1 MTDRS
6 VQPSSNQP
14 QHKVVQPPYDNCI
27 MKNPN
32 AQAVPLRV
40 VVKQKGCQD
49 GCVKRI
55 VCFKCSEKGHYAN
68 RCPTK
73 HKKTRSRD
81 LVLYCLK
88 CGEDGH
94 LASWSEKE
102 DDDQPQDQN
111 SNSPAL
117 GQT

>member
-1 MTDRS
+1 M
-6 VQPSSNQP
+6 
-14 QHKVVQPPYDNCI
+14 VQPPYDNSI
-27 MKNPN
+27 KKNPDT
-32 AQAVPLRV
+32 QAIPPRV
-40 VVKQKGCQD
+40 EMEQKESRD
-49 GCVKRI
+49 GCVKRV

-94 LASWSEKE
+94 LASWCEKE
-102 DDDQPQDQN
+102 NDN
-111 SNSPAL
+111 
-117 GQT
+117 